1 MAKNNNAKKAPK
13 VAKKAPKDAK
23 YKAILAMIQRSQ
35 AEHK

>member
-1 MAKNNNAKKAPK
+1 MAKNNNTKKAPK
-13 VAKKAPKDAK
+13 VAKAPKDAK